1 MMNMKDISSDVTP
14 AKGSEI
20 SPVKIP
26 KEIGEDKKPTS
37 DIPKEIGETS
47 EKKQEIPKEIGE
59 TSEKKQEIPKEIGET
74 SEKKQEI
81 PKEIG
86 ETSERMPEIPK
97 EIGGTSEEIPEI
109 PKEIGENNV
118 LHPNTFYNLDGERHY
133 IDDNGKVY
141 RVNND
146 LVANNAYEIHGY
158 KYETDDQGRIVSAE
172 GKLQL
177 KDHDNYRNIKDSREK
192 IGKGDEKKTDDRGH
206 IIGDQFNGSNGME
219 NIVAQ
224 DHKANLKFKNLENQL
239 AKELKMGNDVH
250 MRVDLDYPGISY
262 RPDSFLVNYSID
274 GEEFVEIFPNKREVK

>member
-1 MMNMKDISSDVTP
+1 MMNMKDVSSDVTP

-47 EKKQEIPKEIGE
+47 ERMP
-59 TSEKKQEIPKEIGET
+59 
-74 SEKKQEI
+74 EI

-97 EIGGTSEEIPEI
+97 EIGETSEKIPEI

-133 IDDNGKVY
+133 TDDNGKVY

-224 DHKANLKFKNLENQL
+224 DSELNQGEYKNFENQR
-239 AKELKMGNDVH
+239 ANDVKMGKEVY

-262 RPDSFLVNYSID
+262 RPDSFLVKYSIN
-274 GEEFVEIFPNKREVK
+274 EEKIVKVLFSNDSRGEVK

>member
-1 MMNMKDISSDVTP
+1 MMNIKDVSSDVTP

-26 KEIGEDKKPTS
+26 KEIGENKKPTF
-37 DIPKEIGETS
+37 DIPKEIGD
-47 EKKQEIPKEIGE
+47 
-59 TSEKKQEIPKEIGET
+59 T

-97 EIGGTSEEIPEI
+97 EIGETSERMPEIPKEIGETSEKVPEI

-118 LHPNTFYNLDGERHY
+118 LHPNTFNNLDGERHY
-133 IDDNGKVY
+133 TDDNGKVY

-146 LVANNAYEIHGY
+146 LVPNNTYEIHGY
-158 KYETDDQGRIVSAE
+158 RYETDDQGRIISAE

-224 DHKANLKFKNLENQL
+224 DSELNQGEYKNFENQR
-239 AKELKMGNDVH
+239 ASDIKMGKEVY
-250 MRVDLDYPGISY
+250 MRIDLDYPGISY
-262 RPDSFLVNYSID
+262 RPGSFLVNYSID
-274 GEEFVEIFPNKREVK
+274 GEEFVKVFSNDSRGEVK